1 MFRLLAKDGWV
12 TVEQAEVWRRIVGF
26 RNIVVHR
33 YLDVDPAIVRAVL
46 VTNLDDFGAFVRSIR
61 ARLTELQG

>member
-1 MFRLLAKDGWV
+1 MRAVAALGRARPHRDGR
-12 TVEQAEVWRRIVGF
+12 TA

-33 YLDVDPAIVRAVL
+33 YLDVDPAIVRSVL
-46 VTNLDDFGAFVRSIR
+46 VTNLGDFGAFVQSIR